1 MDVIAIAIL
10 RVRHL
15 PPPHL
20 AAYAPRPPRRHQS
33 GGESMKPHAKA
44 RSREEKPKKSGQFS
58 SPQFLRDF
66 A

>member
-1 MDVIAIAIL
+1 MNAIVIAIL

-15 PPPHL
+15 PPPPRRL
-20 AAYAPRPPRRHQS
+20 RPRPPRRHQS

-44 RSREEKPKKSGQFS
+44 RSREEKAKKSGQFPS
-58 SPQFLRDF
+58 TQFLRDF

>member
-1 MDVIAIAIL
+1 MNAIAIVIL

-20 AAYAPRPPRRHQS
+20 AAYAPRPPRRHQGR
-33 GGESMKPHAKA
+33 GGIMKPHAKA
-44 RSREEKPKKSGQFS
+44 RSREEKAKKSGQFPS
-58 SPQFLRDF
+58 TQFLRDF

>member
-1 MDVIAIAIL
+1 MNAIVIAIL

-33 GGESMKPHAKA
+33 GGGIMKPHAKA
-44 RSREEKPKKSGQFS
+44 RSREEKAKKADQFPS
-58 SPQFLRDF
+58 TKFLRDF